1 MPACRDPQHER
12 FAREL
17 TEEYLKI
24 PPSSNPVFEAF
35 KRAGFAPHKGNATR
49 LNKRHEI
56 RARVRELLDEYREYV
71 DIRPIKCLVRV
82 DRIADAKMPDYFG
95 DDGRTLLNIKKLP
108 PRLAEAIKKLK
119 FNDEG
124 GVDEFEL
131 HDKGQANFALIKHF
145 GGMPEPE
152 HNEVNIFNVLSV
164 EDQRVLADFIEA
176 LAKGSRSALPGAA
189 PERRPE
195 GEAA

>member
-17 TEEYLKI
+17 SEEYLKI
-24 PPSSNPVFEAF
+24 PPSSKPVFEAF

-49 LNKRHEI
+49 LAKRPEI
-56 RARVRELLDEYREYV
+56 KARVRELLDEYREYV
-71 DIRPIKCLVRV
+71 DIRPVKCLVRV
-82 DRIADAKMPDYFG
+82 DRIADAKMPDYFA
-95 DDGRTLLNIKKLP
+95 DDGKTLVNLKELS

-119 FNDEG
+119 FDDKGNVE
-124 GVDEFEL
+124 EFEL
-131 HDKGQANFALIKHF
+131 HDKNQANFTLIKHF

-152 HNEVNIFNVLSV
+152 HNEVNIFNVLSI

-176 LAKGSRSALPGAA
+176 LAKRSRSTIAGTAAEHGA
-189 PERRPE
+189 E
-195 GEAA
+195 GQAA